1 MYVDC
6 QNRDLRLE
14 VSESSLSIVSGIVQY
29 CLNNHWSTVCTSSP
43 AGAWGMNEAQV
54 ACRQLGYQG
63 NVDEGSITGDGFMIH
78 DAGDDS
84 QSDSGCLST
93 TSSHFITLN
102 CPNSEVSNLQEC
114 GVMEV
119 EGCDCTT
126 KGTGHARVD
135 CVKGTYTVL

>member
-14 VSESSLSIVSGIVQY
+14 VTEDLGTVSGFVQY
-29 CLNNHWSTVCTSSP
+29 CLNNHWSTVCTSSL

-63 NVDEGSITGDGFMIH
+63 NVNEGSITGDGFMIH
-78 DAGDDS
+78 DVGDDS
-84 QSDSGCLST
+84 QSDSGCLSA
-93 TSSHFITLN
+93 TSPRFVKLN

-114 GVMEV
+114 GVMTV
-119 EGCDCTT
+119 EDCVCTVKRT
-126 KGTGHARVD
+126 EHARVD
-135 CVKGTYTVL
+135 CVKGTFTVL